1 MKLQGSSCEFE
12 CSRSASLLT
21 HTSRFHSLEFHSA
34 FGSLR
39 FNFLV
44 LLGRFLVKPAYCF
57 LLRLYRMLLPIALF
71 FLSLGNTFGF
81 SSDVKTKFLYATA
94 FFSGLSILLQT
105 GAGLVE
111 LYKSGFNF
119 IQLLFSKL
127 VSGILGPYGTDLL
140 LSIGK
145 YSTWSRSDLE
155 ASEIRGYF
163 WRFLVYSMFYLSKLM
178 NLCVF
183 KDPYSGTFQ
192 VRYKSTAIWLTSAR
206 GRGENYNQL
215 IEEAHIKISNRDSFQ
230 HSVKI
235 RNTTMSLRW
244 APVALGTGRR
254 LVQLVALDIENG
266 FDSMVEVLL
275 YSSQSNNYGGLFH
288 HQFGPVA
295 TKKRYVVELIA
306 MMEILAKD
314 SFVVENTTDADEGH
328 MHCISFEETMKRVL
342 IKGQLLNFETHTGA
356 SYG

>member
-1 MKLQGSSCEFE
+1 
-12 CSRSASLLT
+12 
-21 HTSRFHSLEFHSA
+21 
-34 FGSLR
+34 
-39 FNFLV
+39 
-44 LLGRFLVKPAYCF
+44 
-57 LLRLYRMLLPIALF
+57 MLLPIALF

-111 LYKSGFNF
+111 LYQSGFNF
-119 IQLLFSKL
+119 IQVLFSKL
-127 VSGILGPYGTDLL
+127 VSGLLGPYGTDLL

-155 ASEIRGYF
+155 STEIRGYF
-163 WRFLVYSMFYLSKLM
+163 WRFLVYSMFYVSKVM

-192 VRYKSTAIWLTSAR
+192 VRYKSTAIWLTPVR
-206 GRGENYNQL
+206 GRGESYIQL
-215 IEEAHIKISNRDSFQ
+215 IEEAQKKIADRSSFQ
-230 HSVKI
+230 HSVKV
-235 RNTTMSLRW
+235 RNTTMSLRG
-244 APVALGTGRR
+244 ASVGLGTGKRFI
-254 LVQLVALDIENG
+254 QLTTSDVENG
-266 FDSMVEVLL
+266 FDIVVEVLL
-275 YSSQSNNYGGLFH
+275 YSSQSSNYGGLFH
-288 HQFGPVA
+288 HQFGPVP
-295 TKKRYVVELIA
+295 TKKRYVEELIA

-314 SFVVENTTDADEGH
+314 SFVVEYPTDTDEGH

-342 IKGQLLNFETHTGA
+342 IKGELLNFETHTGV